1 MCNSRK
7 LTTISVSKEN
17 YLALKRLGFAGDSFN
32 DVLTDV
38 LKKIK
43 SLQQQIELQD
53 DCLIQSTSAV
63 EVKTQFALEHD
74 STHE

>member
-1 MCNSRK
+1 MTNSHK

-17 YLALKRLGFAGDSFN
+17 YLALKKLGSAGDSFN

-43 SLQQQIELQD
+43 SLQQQIEPAGGQL
-53 DCLIQSTSAV
+53 A
-63 EVKTQFALEHD
+63 
-74 STHE
+74 

>member
-1 MCNSRK
+1 MSNSRK

-17 YLALKRLGFAGDSFN
+17 YLVLKRLGCAGDSFN

-43 SLQQQIELQD
+43 SLQQQTEPEGDQTTWFNLQV
-53 DCLIQSTSAV
+53 Q
-63 EVKTQFALEHD
+63 
-74 STHE
+74 